1 MTTDFDDVL
10 NLTKKDFESKPITT
24 VYFIKDDQV
33 KYKVK
38 SNDPKFID
46 KIKDILFKDDTNRIL
61 FNGETN
67 NINRIKELL
76 KDFINID

>member
-33 KYKVK
+33 KYKIK

-46 KIKDILFKDDTNRIL
+46 KVKDILSKDDTNKIL

-76 KDFINID
+76 KDFIHID

>member
-10 NLTKKDFESKPITT
+10 NLTKKDFESKPVTT

-33 KYKVK
+33 KYKIK

-46 KIKDILFKDDTNRIL
+46 KVKDILSKDDTNRIL

-67 NINRIKELL
+67 NINQIKELL
-76 KDFINID
+76 KDFIHID

>member
-10 NLTKKDFESKPITT
+10 NLTKKDFESKPVTT
-24 VYFIKDDQV
+24 IYFIKDDQV

-38 SNDPKFID
+38 SNDPKFTD
-46 KIKDILFKDDTNRIL
+46 KIKDILSKDDTNGIL

-67 NINRIKELL
+67 NINRIKEFL

>member
-1 MTTDFDDVL
+1 MTTDFDDIL

-38 SNDPKFID
+38 SNDPKFTD
-46 KIKDILFKDDTNRIL
+46 KLKDILSKDDTNRIL

-67 NINRIKELL
+67 NINRIKEFL

>member
-10 NLTKKDFESKPITT
+10 NLTKKDFESKPVTT
-24 VYFIKDDQV
+24 IYFIKDDQV
-33 KYKVK
+33 KHKIK
-38 SNDPKFID
+38 SNDPKFMD
-46 KIKDILFKDDTNRIL
+46 KIKDVLSKDDTNRIL

-76 KDFINID
+76 KDFIHID

>member
-1 MTTDFDDVL
+1 MITDFDDIL

-24 VYFIKDDQV
+24 IYFIKDDQV
-33 KYKVK
+33 KYKIK
-38 SNDPKFID
+38 SNDPKFTD
-46 KIKDILFKDDTNRIL
+46 KIKDILSKDDTNRIL

-67 NINRIKELL
+67 NINRIKEFL

>member
-1 MTTDFDDVL
+1 MTTDFDDIL

-24 VYFIKDDQV
+24 IYFIKDDQV
-33 KYKVK
+33 KYKIK
-38 SNDPKFID
+38 SNDPKFTD
-46 KIKDILFKDDTNRIL
+46 KIKDILSKDDTNRIL

-67 NINRIKELL
+67 NINRIKEFL

>member
-1 MTTDFDDVL
+1 MTTDFDDIL

-24 VYFIKDDQV
+24 IYFIKDDQV
-33 KYKVK
+33 KYKIK
-38 SNDPKFID
+38 SNDPKFTD
-46 KIKDILFKDDTNRIL
+46 KLKDILSKDDTNRIL

-67 NINRIKELL
+67 NINRIKEFL

>member
-33 KYKVK
+33 KYKIK

-46 KIKDILFKDDTNRIL
+46 KVKDILSKDDTNKIL

-76 KDFINID
+76 KDFIHIN

>member
-10 NLTKKDFESKPITT
+10 NLTKKDFESKPVTT
-24 VYFIKDDQV
+24 IYFIKDDQV

-38 SNDPKFID
+38 SNDPKFTD
-46 KIKDILFKDDTNRIL
+46 KIKYILSKDDTNRIL

>member
-1 MTTDFDDVL
+1 MTTDFYDIL

-24 VYFIKDDQV
+24 IYFIKDDQV

-38 SNDPKFID
+38 SNDPNFTD
-46 KIKDILFKDDTNRIL
+46 KLKDILSKDDTNRIL

-67 NINRIKELL
+67 NINRIKEFL

>member
-1 MTTDFDDVL
+1 MTTDFDDIL

-38 SNDPKFID
+38 SNDPKFMD
-46 KIKDILFKDDTNRIL
+46 KIKDILSKDDTNRIL

-67 NINRIKELL
+67 NINRIKEFL

>member
-10 NLTKKDFESKPITT
+10 NLTKKDFESKPVTT

-38 SNDPKFID
+38 SNDPNFTD
-46 KIKDILFKDDTNRIL
+46 KLKDILSKDNTNRIL

-76 KDFINID
+76 KDFIHIE

>member
-1 MTTDFDDVL
+1 MTTDFDDIL
-10 NLTKKDFESKPITT
+10 NLTKKDFESKPVTT

-46 KIKDILFKDDTNRIL
+46 KIKDVLSKDDTNRIL

-67 NINRIKELL
+67 NINRIKEFL

>member
-33 KYKVK
+33 KYKIK

-46 KIKDILFKDDTNRIL
+46 KIKDILSKDDTNRIL

-76 KDFINID
+76 KDFIHIN